1 MLPSITAKAA
11 GAALVFAVWLAGAIG
26 GIPDYAKPLLLAL
39 GTLIGYAAVRLE

>member
-1 MLPSITAKAA
+1 MLPSLVAK
-11 GAALVFAVWLAGAIG
+11 GFGGLLVFAVWLAGAIG